1 MGDDQA
7 NLSNGGNKDQGSG
20 ENNPPAWM
28 AQLDKDLQG
37 NERLTQFKTIGEMGK
52 AFLDS
57 EGKLKNAVT
66 VPGEKSTDAE
76 RASFYMKLG
85 RPETADKYSIT
96 KPADLPEGI
105 QYSPE
110 VETAF
115 KQIAHESGLSD
126 GQAGKLYGWYY
137 GLVKAGHVQQA
148 KAEKNAT
155 DAAVNALKDEWKGDA
170 FKTNTELAARA
181 FKKFGGDTP
190 EVAKFI
196 EETKVNGLPLGN
208 HPMFLRVFAAIGK
221 AVSVDSMNAGGRGG
235 AGGETSDE
243 EKAKAR
249 FPATYKK

>member
-1 MGDDQA
+1 MA
-7 NLSNGGNKDQGSG
+7 G
-20 ENNPPAWM
+20 EWL
-28 AQLDKDLQG
+28 AQLPDDLKA
-37 NERLTQFKTIGEMGK
+37 NEILTSHATLGDFANAHIATVGRVSELDGKVKESDGKVTDLTKRLE
-52 AFLDS
+52 
-57 EGKLKNAVT
+57 NALF
-66 VPGEKSTDAE
+66 VPGEKATDAE
-76 RASFYMKLG
+76 RASFYAKLG

-137 GLVKAGHVQQA
+137 GLVKAGYAQQA
-148 KAEKNAT
+148 KAEKEAT
-155 DAAVNALKDEWKGDA
+155 DAAVNALKDEWKGDS

-181 FKKFGGDTP
+181 FKKFGGETP
-190 EVAKFI
+190 EIAKFI

-208 HPMFLRVFAAIGK
+208 HPMFLKVFAAIGK
-221 AVSVDSMNAGGRGG
+221 VISEDSMNAGDRRG

>member
-1 MGDDQA
+1 MAEND
-7 NLSNGGNKDQGSG
+7 GGVNNNAGGSG
-20 ENNPPAWM
+20 ADQRPTWLDSLPDAHKQNPAFMAYKEPAAAW
-28 AQLDKDLQG
+28 DKFDALLKA
-37 NERLTQFKTIGEMGK
+37 EGK
-52 AFLDS
+52 A
-57 EGKLKNAVT
+57 V
-66 VPGEKSTDAE
+66 VIPGEKATDAE
-76 RASFYMKLG
+76 RAEFYTKLG

-105 QYSPE
+105 QYSPD
-110 VETAF
+110 VEKAF
-115 KQIAHESGLSD
+115 KQIAYESGLSD
-126 GQAGKLYGWYY
+126 GQAGKIYGWYY
-137 GLVKAGHVQQA
+137 GLAKAGHVQQA
-148 KAEKNAT
+148 KAEKDAT

-181 FKKFGGDTP
+181 FKKFGGETP

-208 HPMFLRVFAAIGK
+208 HPMFLKVFAAIGK
-221 AVSVDSMNAGGRGG
+221 VISEDSMNVGDRGG

>member
-1 MGDDQA
+1 MA
-7 NLSNGGNKDQGSG
+7 G
-20 ENNPPAWM
+20 EWL
-28 AQLDKDLQG
+28 AQLPENLKANEILTSHATLGDFANAHIATVGKVSELDGKVKESDGKVTDLTK
-37 NERLTQFKTIGEMGK
+37 RLE
-52 AFLDS
+52 
-57 EGKLKNAVT
+57 NALF
-66 VPGEKSTDAE
+66 VPGEKATDAE
-76 RASFYMKLG
+76 RASFYTKLG

-115 KQIAHESGLSD
+115 KQIAYESGLSD

-137 GLVKAGHVQQA
+137 GLVKAGHAQQA
-148 KAEKNAT
+148 KAEKDAT
-155 DAAVNALKDEWKGDA
+155 EAAVNKLKDEWKGDA
-170 FKTNTELAARA
+170 FKVNSELAARA
-181 FKKFGGDTP
+181 FKKFGGDSP

-196 EETKVNGLPLGN
+196 TETKVNGVALGD
-208 HPMFLRVFAAIGK
+208 HPVFLKVFHAIAK
-221 AVSVDSMNAGGRGG
+221 SVSDDFLVAGGRGG

>member
-1 MGDDQA
+1 MTENDG
-7 NLSNGGNKDQGSG
+7 GGNNAGGSG
-20 ENNPPAWM
+20 AGAKPTWM
-28 AQLDKDLQG
+28 DSLPDDLKT
-37 NERLTQFKTIGEMGK
+37 NEVLAGFPTIGDAGK
-52 AFLDS
+52 ALVS
-57 EGKLKNAVT
+57 LKGLEGKAIV
-66 VPGEKSTDAE
+66 VPGEKATDAE
-76 RASFYMKLG
+76 RAAFYGKLG

-110 VETAF
+110 VEAAF
-115 KQIAHESGLSD
+115 KQIAHENGLSD

-148 KAEKNAT
+148 KAEKDAT

-181 FKKFGGDTP
+181 FKKFGGETP

-208 HPMFLRVFAAIGK
+208 HPMFLKVFAAIGK
-221 AVSVDSMNAGGRGG
+221 VISEDSMNVGDRGG